1 MSSDSRKI
9 LSSGTSWSCA
19 QKTQM
24 ENPHQPSHL
33 QPLGPTHQQHAHSH
47 HGRSARGHGAVHQ
60 DHVVVTNVLGQPQV
74 VELGA
79 ATGSGL
85 ALTHGTSGSRP
96 CALRRPPRT
105 SGSPVSWLVWMR
117 MVPMRTSLHTA
128 RSAGSMVSP
137 ARRMDTPV
145 IWGGAVWA
153 VRTRPA
159 GPPRPGPAP
168 APAPPPASLRSHHG
182 LIDGVG
188 GFVRENAGRQ
198 AGDHLAGSHLEG
210 RMQDVVVDVHV
221 FPLGGTGVS
230 DGFRPSRQDPSP
242 YRLPQQKRDIPWPS
256 DLGSI

>member
-168 APAPPPASLRSHHG
+168 APAPPPRVPASLRSTCP
-182 LIDGVG
+182 
-188 GFVRENAGRQ
+188 RSPAP
-198 AGDHLAGSHLEG
+198 AGSAPRSPERSGGAGELRSHCASGPRPAPPPRAPG
-210 RMQDVVVDVHV
+210 RA
-221 FPLGGTGVS
+221 GTTEHA
-230 DGFRPSRQDPSP
+230 R
-242 YRLPQQKRDIPWPS
+242 
-256 DLGSI
+256 